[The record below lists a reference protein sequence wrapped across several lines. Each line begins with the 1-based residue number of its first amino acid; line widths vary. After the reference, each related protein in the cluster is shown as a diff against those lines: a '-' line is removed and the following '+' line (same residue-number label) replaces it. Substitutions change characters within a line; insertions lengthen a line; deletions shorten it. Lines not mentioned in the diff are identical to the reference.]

1 MANLFNIESPFFQ
14 WLSKFA
20 DRIILNILY
29 VITCMPVVTIGAS
42 TAALYNVSGRIDRDE
57 GHVWRDYWKAFRS
70 NFKQATV
77 LWIVLLVSGVVIGF
91 GVLFYL
97 RSNQSGSMIGIL
109 IVALLFFLWAVTSA
123 WVFPLQSRFE
133 NSVQNTLKNSLI
145 FGLLYFPRSIV
156 VAVINL
162 FPLVVF
168 LFFPTV
174 FLYLTFIWLM
184 VWFSMA
190 ASINLS
196 IFKNQFTD
204 LEKMSTSE
212 D

>member
-1 MANLFNIESPFFQ
+1 MGNLFNIESPFFQ

-42 TAALYNVSGRIDRDE
+42 TAALYNVSGRIDRAE

-77 LWIVLLVSGVVIGF
+77 LWIVLLVSGMVIGF
-91 GVLFYL
+91 GMLFYL

-109 IVALLFFLWAVTSA
+109 IVALLFFLWAATSA

>member
-1 MANLFNIESPFFQ
+1 MFNIESPFFQ

-77 LWIVLLVSGVVIGF
+77 LWIVLLMSGMVIGF
-91 GVLFYL
+91 GMLFYL

-109 IVALLFFLWAVTSA
+109 IVALLFFLWAATSA

-184 VWFSMA
+184 AWFSVA